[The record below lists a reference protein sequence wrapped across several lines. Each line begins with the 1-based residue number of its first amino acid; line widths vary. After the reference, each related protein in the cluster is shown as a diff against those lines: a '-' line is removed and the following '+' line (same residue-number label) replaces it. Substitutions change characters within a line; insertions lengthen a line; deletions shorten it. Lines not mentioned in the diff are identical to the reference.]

1 MLLRKKFINI
11 SRCFQGHARGN
22 RKALVIRSKLQTVF
36 RKFGRFTQGHCAPV
50 ILIGFIPLI
59 LSAFGLTRAK
69 LETNA
74 ENLWI
79 EGMLST
85 LDPICFVLWYSRQ
98 RPLAD
103 MINKVDMW

>member
-1 MLLRKKFINI
+1 MLLRKTFINI

-22 RKALVIRSKLQTVF
+22 RKALVVRSKLQTVF
-36 RKFGRFTQGHCAPV
+36 RKFGRFTQSHCAPV
-50 ILIGFIPLI
+50 ILVGFIPLI
-59 LSAFGLTRAK
+59 LCAFGLTRAT

-85 LDPICFVLWYSRQ
+85 LDPNYLFCGSRQ
-98 RPLAD
+98 RALAD
-103 MINKVDMW
+103 MINKLDMW

>member
-22 RKALVIRSKLQTVF
+22 RKALVVRSKLQTVF

-50 ILIGFIPLI
+50 ILVGFIPLI
-59 LSAFGLTRAK
+59 LSAFGLTRAT

-85 LDPICFVLWYSRQ
+85 LDRNLLFYGTRQ
-98 RPLAD
+98 RALAD
-103 MINKVDMW
+103 MINKLDMW